1 MTAVVRGLL
10 DRLAAL
16 ERPYFAIDG
25 GSGAA
30 LLAQLPTVDDRL
42 RPAKSPRH
50 ADLLVVVEPVT
61 ERLLDAVLECYRSLA
76 HPRRVVVAG
85 ACGAD
90 RYGKDAPLVRLED
103 HLPVAFRVEGA
114 GAAESVG
121 AAADALA
128 RAMRGGRGGR
138 TVHVEIPERAPEEI
152 LIPLRSS
159 AEQEIATEDVVL
171 SVGPVQSA
179 TAGPL
184 RLLLLMDG
192 EQIVRV
198 EVRSGYAAREIERLA
213 VTLPW
218 AENASLAAALDPLA
232 PISGRV
238 AYLQAL
244 ESLHGIVP
252 PPRAQHLREIA
263 LGIERATSHLFWF
276 ARFTG
281 LLAYGSLTAE
291 ARRLAVRVAAMAA
304 LPAAIVPG
312 GWRREADPWAGG
324 TRVPEERAEE
334 VRRFAHTVRSDR
346 LFGLRTRGIGRLA
359 ADRAR
364 EVGASGPVLR
374 ASERAEGDARA
385 RALARLEA
393 AAEDLEQAAALLAR
407 LPTGAE
413 SARWPGSPPP
423 VGAAESQVAGPRG
436 TLTLQLES
444 DARERP
450 AGVHWARPSAVH
462 LGLIPELVLG
472 CTLNDA
478 LTAVASLDLCMAEAD
493 G

>member
-1 MTAVVRGLL
+1 MTGVVRGWI
-10 DRLAAL
+10 DRLASL
-16 ERPYFAIDG
+16 ERPYFAVDG

-30 LLAQLPTVDDRL
+30 LLAQLPAVDDRL
-42 RPAKSPRH
+42 RPAKSPHH

-61 ERLLDAVLECYRSLA
+61 ERLLDAVLDCYRNLA
-76 HPRRVVVAG
+76 PPRRVVVAG

-90 RYGKDAPLVRLED
+90 RYGEGAPLVRLED
-103 HLPVAFRVEGA
+103 HLPVASRVEGEEA
-114 GAAESVG
+114 VG
-121 AAADALA
+121 ASASALA
-128 RAMRGGRGGR
+128 RAMRSAPAGRPDR
-138 TVHVEIPERAPEEI
+138 VEIPERAPEEI
-152 LIPLRSS
+152 LIPLRSG

-179 TAGPL
+179 AAGPL

-192 EQIVRV
+192 EQIVRA

-213 VTLPW
+213 VTLSW
-218 AENASLAAALDPLA
+218 AENASLAATLDPLA
-232 PISGRV
+232 PIAGRLT
-238 AYLQAL
+238 YLQAL

-276 ARFTG
+276 TRFTG

-291 ARRLAVRVAAMAA
+291 ARRLAVRVATMAA
-304 LPAAIVPG
+304 PPDALVPG
-312 GWRREADPWAGG
+312 GWSREVDPWAGG
-324 TRVPEERAEE
+324 TPVPDRIAQE
-334 VRRFAHTVRSDR
+334 VRRFSQRVRSDR

-364 EVGASGPVLR
+364 EVGASGPVLG
-374 ASERAEGDARA
+374 ASERGEGDARA
-385 RALARLEA
+385 RALVRLES
-393 AAEDLEQAAALLAR
+393 AAEDLEQATASLAR
-407 LPTGAE
+407 LAGGAE
-413 SARWPGSPPP
+413 RAHWPDSPPP

-444 DARERP
+444 DAGERP
-450 AGVHWARPSAVH
+450 SGVHWARPSAVH

-472 CTLNDA
+472 CTLPDA
-478 LTAVASLDLCMAEAD
+478 LTAVASLDLSMAEAD